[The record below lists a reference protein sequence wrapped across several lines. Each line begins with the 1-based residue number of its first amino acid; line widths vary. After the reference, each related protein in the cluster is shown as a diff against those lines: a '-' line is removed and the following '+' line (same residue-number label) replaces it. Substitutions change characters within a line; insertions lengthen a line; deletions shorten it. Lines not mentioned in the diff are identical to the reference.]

1 MPSFADMRL
10 ARRLQVGVLLLWLC
24 CLGAASASPWFGAPS
39 PVEALCSEHRGA
51 AGDAVDGAE
60 GGAEGGAA
68 APKRHGLLCPN
79 CLPVAAPPPL
89 LWAEITAAVAP
100 APPRVGA
107 LATPFI
113 HESATRPPAR
123 APPHRVSNQEVTP

>member
-1 MPSFADMRL
+1 MSPLAAMRL

-24 CLGAASASPWFGAPS
+24 CLGAASAAPWIGAPP
-39 PVEALCSEHRGA
+39 PVDAICGEHAVA
-51 AGDAVDGAE
+51 AGDAEDGPT
-60 GGAEGGAA
+60 

-79 CLPVAAPPPL
+79 CLPIGAPPPL
-89 LWAEITAAVAP
+89 HLAQITAAALSE
-100 APPRVGA
+100 PPRVGA
-107 LATPFI
+107 PATPFI

>member
-1 MPSFADMRL
+1 MPSLADMRL

-24 CLGAASASPWFGAPS
+24 CLGAASASPWLGPPP
-39 PVEALCSEHRGA
+39 PVDALCGEHGA
-51 AGDAVDGAE
+51 AAGGAVEGAE
-60 GGAEGGAA
+60 AGTA

-89 LWAEITAAVAP
+89 HWAQITAAVAP

-107 LATPFI
+107 PATPFI